1 MNKPFFF
8 IGNIIDTDLELPL
21 KVTDGFF
28 LKKAN
33 NLQIDLIRKRIKGY
47 LSYDHYFE
55 MHPYESEILLMKNG
69 GARVTSQKD
78 KSKWGYWILESELSI
93 EDYKLKEVFFREKE
107 ITIDNAFLLSNS
119 EIKILMVF
127 SNYFDNIPAT
137 ITSEVKLQEKLFL
150 YELRSSIFFNE
161 TEIYNFPIKLCQT
174 DINNISNL
182 IRQIERINGIEG
194 YVRIKKALNDLSNIF
209 DISQKSPFRIIG
221 LFSILESLLTIPNDN
236 DRSINKQLQSKLYLL
251 NNRFEEK
258 VDFRHYFKVSPDIHF
273 EKVIEKLYSYRSDIA
288 HGNKIDFEKKL
299 KELNNHIQVEKF
311 LLELV
316 KKCLKQALIEPLLIN
331 DLRNC

>member
-1 MNKPFFF
+1 MNKPFYF
-8 IGNIIDTDLELPL
+8 IGNIIDTDLELPIDL
-21 KVTDGFF
+21 IDGCC

-33 NLQIDLIRKRIKGY
+33 EVQIKHIKQRLKFFLFKPYDINPYETKFSEVDAGYNLEYPKNTKDWEYWIIEYDFDVEEYEAKRDYINNRIKII
-47 LSYDHYFE
+47 D
-55 MHPYESEILLMKNG
+55 ESLL
-69 GARVTSQKD
+69 
-78 KSKWGYWILESELSI
+78 L
-93 EDYKLKEVFFREKE
+93 LKQ
-107 ITIDNAFLLSNS
+107 D
-119 EIKILMVF
+119 IKILWGYLYYSDTF
-127 SNYFDNIPAT
+127 ISSYSSFDSRSFNFYQESNIV
-137 ITSEVKLQEKLFL
+137 I
-150 YELRSSIFFNE
+150 SSSKIDQN
-161 TEIYNFPIKLCQT
+161 
-174 DINNISNL
+174 DINNIHSTIKRIQEISNNEKNSRILKSL
-182 IRQIERINGIEG
+182 I
-194 YVRIKKALNDLSNIF
+194 DLRNIF
-209 DISQKSPFRIIG
+209 DISKKSPFRIIG